1 LLFEVISFNF
11 FSQAETFKALD
22 VKANTFIKSN
32 ELDSALFYAGKSLAE
47 AEKIRSSH
55 HIIRCNQILATIYV
69 QQNKIKEAADCFYK
83 ALKLCKDT
91 SENDQKML
99 IYNGLGLL
107 NYQQGDKNKAKQ
119 FFKEEI
125 KIRRTTNDKIRLAN
139 NLLNLSAMHRSLK
152 EYDSSFYLIT
162 ELKEIVNATRDV
174 KLKGYFYNALAIHYH
189 SLYKRDSIGAQLD
202 SAINNYERSLA
213 VWLKLD
219 NKEEAFRPLFNL
231 GHAYHDKKQYVKAL
245 GYYKRVE
252 ELTTF
257 LKLFREKMV
266 IYGNM
271 AEAYYDLKD
280 YKQTADYFRKYIEI
294 KDSLNKTEIADYAL
308 RLDKQFQTEKHK
320 ETIQQQKL
328 EIAEQELQINKQS
341 KMVYLYLLVIVI
353 VIVIAIAI
361 FVYFNFQKRV
371 DQKIEEA
378 KRKFFSNVVHEIRTP
393 LSMIQAPLKVL
404 KGKYNSEDD
413 QYNINIAERNIN
425 RLNELVNQML
435 DISKIESTR
444 YTLNEQYGDLEIF
457 LLQLVN
463 GYTKIA
469 SEKNIILLHRFNLQ
483 NKLAFFD
490 KDVLEKI
497 VGNLLSNAIKY
508 TTVNNQIGMDVDGY
522 ETESGLKLTISVWDT
537 GAGISIAEQEKIFNR
552 FYRSSETATITKGV
566 GIGLSLVKDLV
577 NLLNGTIEVKSREK
591 KGSSFTVNLIL
602 KTQDE
607 KVTLQQTEI
616 DENAPLILLVED
628 DLEILNF
635 NANYLG
641 KNKFSVLKSLNGKD
655 ALELM
660 EKTLPDLIITDLMMP
675 EVDGLSLLRSVR
687 KNEIT
692 NHIPIIVLSAKVSSE
707 SRMEALKMGA
717 QAYLAKPFLPDE
729 LLTLVVNQLEILS
742 KKKTDF
748 KEQITQPEKTVEEKY
763 VGTEPY
769 TKKLFALIFQQLDN
783 PELSVEG
790 LADLMATNRSHFQ
803 RKVKAITGISPSDLI
818 RIIRLEKAKEFL
830 LAKKGNITEVAYQS
844 GFSSQ
849 SYFTKCFTQ
858 HFGISPTQMLQD
870 SKNHN

>member
-1 LLFEVISFNF
+1 MLKKLSDQLQATVVRQQYDSTLFLSDKLL
-11 FSQAETFKALD
+11 K
-22 VKANTFIKSN
+22 
-32 ELDSALFYAGKSLAE
+32 E
-47 AEKIRSSH
+47 AEKTLDTH
-55 HIIRCNQILATIYV
+55 YV
-69 QQNKIKEAADCFYK
+69 LIAYTNNAFALTALNKPKEAIDFYYK
-83 ALKLCKDT
+83 ALKLCKDS
-91 SENDQKML
+91 SENKQKAFICNKLGTLNFDQGN
-99 IYNGLGLL
+99 IAI
-107 NYQQGDKNKAKQ
+107 AKQ
-119 FFKEEI
+119 FFREEI
-125 KIRRTTNDKIRLAN
+125 RIRKSIGEKVAVATNYI
-139 NLLNLSAMHRSLK
+139 NLSSVHRALK
-152 EYDSSFYLIT
+152 EYDSSKILLNEVAKIISET
-162 ELKEIVNATRDV
+162 KDE
-174 KLKGYFYNALAIHYH
+174 KLQAYYYNAKAIHYH
-189 SLYKRDSIGAQLD
+189 SLYKRDSLETQLD
-202 SAINNYERSLA
+202 SALFNYQASLN
-213 VWLKLD
+213 VWLKLG
-219 NKEEAFRPLFNL
+219 NKKEAFRPLFNL
-231 GHAYHDKKQYVKAL
+231 GHAYHAKKQFAKAFE
-245 GYYKRVE
+245 YYMGAKKIIE
-252 ELTTF
+252 DLNLT
-257 LKLFREKMV
+257 REKTV
-266 IYGNM
+266 VYGNIS
-271 AEAYYDLKD
+271 ELYYDVKD
-280 YKQTADYFRKYIEI
+280 FKQSADYFRKYIEI
-294 KDSLNKTEIADYAL
+294 KDSLQKAEVKSYAL
-308 RLDKQFQTEKHK
+308 ELDKRFESEKQK
-320 ETIQQQKL
+320 ELIQQQKL
-328 EIAEQELQINKQS
+328 EIAEKELQINKQS
-341 KMVYLYLLVIVI
+341 KRVYFYLLVIVI

-371 DQKIEEA
+371 NQKIEEA

-404 KGKYNSEDD
+404 KGKYSSEDD
-413 QYNINIAERNIN
+413 QYNIMMAERNIN

-444 YTLNEQYGDLEIF
+444 YILNEQYGDLEVF
-457 LLQLVN
+457 LHQLIN
-463 GYTKIA
+463 GYTKVA
-469 SEKNIILLHRFNLQ
+469 AEKDIILLHRFNLQ

-497 VGNLLSNAIKY
+497 IGNLLSNAIKY
-508 TTVNNQIGMDVDGY
+508 TSSNNQIGMDVDGY
-522 ETESGLKLTISVWDT
+522 ETEAGLKLTISVWDT
-537 GAGISIAEQEKIFNR
+537 GAGISISEQEKIFNR
-552 FYRSSETATITKGV
+552 FYRSSETATTTKGV

-577 NLLNGTIEVKSREK
+577 NLLNGTIEVKSKEK
-591 KGSSFTVNLIL
+591 KGSFFTVNLIL
-602 KTQDE
+602 KTQSE
-607 KVTLQQTEI
+607 KINLQQAEI

-635 NANYLG
+635 NANYLS
-641 KNKFSVLKSLNGKD
+641 KNKFSVIKSLSGKD

-675 EVDGLSLLRSVR
+675 EVDGLSLLRSIR

-748 KEQITQPEKTVEEKY
+748 KEQIAQPEKTVEEKY

-769 TKKLFALIFQQLDN
+769 TKKLFAIIFQQLDN

-858 HFGISPTQMLQD
+858 HFGVSPTQMLQD
-870 SKNHN
+870 SK